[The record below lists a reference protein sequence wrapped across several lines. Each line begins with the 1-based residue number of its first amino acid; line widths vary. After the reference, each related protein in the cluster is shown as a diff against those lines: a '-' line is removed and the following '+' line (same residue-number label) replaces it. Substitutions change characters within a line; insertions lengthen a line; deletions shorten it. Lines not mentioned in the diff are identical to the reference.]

1 MKKTILI
8 LSLLAF
14 TAFIGKS
21 AFSASEPT
29 RALVQDRHS
38 TIEAKLDELTR

>member
-8 LSLLAF
+8 LSLTAF
-14 TAFIGKS
+14 AAFIGNS
-21 AFSASEPT
+21 AFSAAEPA
-29 RALVQDRHS
+29 RSLVQDRQA